1 MTYYHVSQGVHSLEP
16 MLAIEAA
23 DPVGA
28 ARKYFHFLAIENS
41 WPVACAEDG
50 VVRMSGEMS
59 FSKWEDILFNGC
71 FVENRD
77 TGDGWSV
84 SIDEPPTRSK
94 DRMRATLMIRE
105 AADAIIDKRK

>member
-1 MTYYHVSQGVHSLEP
+1 MTYYHVNQGVYGLET
-16 MLAIEAA
+16 MLGIEAA
-23 DPVGA
+23 YPVDA

-77 TGDGWSV
+77 AGDVWSV

-94 DRMRATLMIRE
+94 DRLRATLMGRAEYDSIM
-105 AADAIIDKRK
+105 DKRK